1 LEENEMEFLNKYIS
15 IDTVPGKSY
24 CRLEDDIHIYFIPS
38 EMVQA
43 VEDYVHQT
51 MFSNRELSS
60 LRQWYLSLSM
70 KKRTSII
77 VVLNQKI
84 A

>member
-1 LEENEMEFLNKYIS
+1 MAVLNKHIVIES
-15 IDTVPGKSY
+15 VPGKSY
-24 CRLEDDIHIYFIPS
+24 WKVEDEQHIYFIPS
-38 EMVQA
+38 EMCQEI
-43 VEDYVHQT
+43 EDYVHKASFEDQEIT
-51 MFSNRELSS
+51 S
-60 LRQWYLSLSM
+60 LKPWYLSLSW

>member
-1 LEENEMEFLNKYIS
+1 MAVLNKYIS
-15 IDTVPGKSY
+15 IETVPGKSY
-24 CRLEDDIHIYFIPS
+24 CKVEDEQHIYFVPS
-38 EMVQA
+38 EMCQEI
-43 VEDYVHQT
+43 EDYVHKAS
-51 MFSNRELSS
+51 FENHEISS
-60 LRQWYLSLSM
+60 LRSWYLALPM